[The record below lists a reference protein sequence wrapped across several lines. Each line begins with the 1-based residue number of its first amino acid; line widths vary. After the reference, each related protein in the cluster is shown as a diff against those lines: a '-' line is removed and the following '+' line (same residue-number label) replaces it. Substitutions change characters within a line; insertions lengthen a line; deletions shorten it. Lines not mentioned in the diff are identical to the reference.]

1 CLTKYLGIYD
11 RFKSEL
17 KRYSIKWNTSNGLN
31 VFMRLFRN
39 DRHDVIDWYKNALGV
54 LDENE
59 ELY

>member
-1 CLTKYLGIYD
+1 
-11 RFKSEL
+11 
-17 KRYSIKWNTSNGLN
+17 
-31 VFMRLFRN
+31 MRLFRN